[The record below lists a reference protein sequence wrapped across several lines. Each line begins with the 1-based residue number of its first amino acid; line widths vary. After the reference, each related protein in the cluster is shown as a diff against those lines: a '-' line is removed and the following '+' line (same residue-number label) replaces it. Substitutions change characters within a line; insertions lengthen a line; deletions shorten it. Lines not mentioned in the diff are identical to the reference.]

1 MPITLLAIA
10 NFLHLIATMTWIG
23 GMIVSRLIIGP
34 ALAGLPPETR
44 RSAMRAIGE
53 RGASYTYGAL
63 VIFVITGLAML
74 SQNPN
79 YAGLLVFDTL
89 WTRIILVKHAVI
101 VLLVIS
107 TAYVNET
114 VNRKLAALGP
124 GNDTEYARWAERRTD
139 LGDMNFLLGLI
150 ILGLTAIATS
160 IPAGG

>member
-23 GMIVSRLIIGP
+23 GMILARLVIAP
-34 ALAGLPPETR
+34 ALAKLPPETG
-44 RSAMRAIGE
+44 RSAMRAIAE
-53 RGASYTYGAL
+53 RAASYTYGAL
-63 VIFVITGLAML
+63 VVFVITGLAML

-79 YAGLLVFDTL
+79 YAGFLVFDTL
-89 WTRIILVKHAVI
+89 WTRVILIKHAVI
-101 VLLVIS
+101 VVLVIS

-114 VNRKLAALGP
+114 VNRKLAVLAP
-124 GNDTEYARWAERRTD
+124 GDAGYARWAERRKD